1 MWRAQYSSFILRH
14 AGLCMGRTDSDLIP
28 FLERGWQG
36 ESLRLAVQRQSNA
49 LVLCI
54 HLVVGPCAFPVHGAG
69 AVGRGSVFAC
79 CILSP
84 APPLLGC
91 LCFQA
96 IGFCPE
102 EQAEFLSGETP
113 SFLCQDSVGEPLYML
128 FRGIKHQVDK
138 GPVDWVTGKA
148 KYTLNDNRLLR
159 EDLEY
164 RTLVSTKPFVA
175 SGLSS
180 VTGLNVS
187 APIFEA
193 EAQHRATVSWEPD
206 LTHRSPS
213 PTLLNWLPA
222 LDTRLRTWCLTSMMF
237 SFLKLFQ

>member
-1 MWRAQYSSFILRH
+1 MEQELSA
-14 AGLCMGRTDSDLIP
+14 
-28 FLERGWQG
+28 E
-36 ESLRLAVQRQSNA
+36 A
-49 LVLCI
+49 L
-54 HLVVGPCAFPVHGAG
+54 
-69 AVGRGSVFAC
+69 SFAC

-96 IGFCPE
+96 IGFCRE
-102 EQAEFLSGETP
+102 EQAEFLLGETP

-164 RTLVSTKPFVA
+164 RTLVSTKSFVA
-175 SGLSS
+175 SGLSG

-187 APIFEA
+187 APIIEA
-193 EAQHRATVSWEPD
+193 EVQHPATVSWEPD
-206 LTHRSPS
+206 LAHRSPS
-213 PTLLNWLPA
+213 PKLLNWLPA